1 MRILFCGDVVGRS
14 GREAILTHIPE
25 IREKLKL
32 DLVVVNA
39 ENAAGGF
46 GITKRLCEEFY
57 AGGVDVL
64 TLGNHAWAQR
74 EIVGYIDSDPKL
86 LRPLNYPESTPGV
99 GSGLYTTA
107 KGERV
112 LVLQVMGRLF
122 MEPVDD
128 PFAAVEKILANHRL
142 GATVAAI
149 FVDVHA
155 EATSE
160 KMAMGQYLD
169 GRVSL
174 VAGTHTHIPT
184 ADAQIFANG
193 TAYISDVGMCGDYDS
208 VIGMKKEISIKRFL
222 RPLRTEPFSPADG
235 EASLCGVFVET
246 DPKTGLATR
255 VAPLR
260 IGGRLAPAWPLD
272 GAEKAA
278 GPDA

>member
-14 GREAILTHIPE
+14 GREAILAHIPE
-25 IREKLKL
+25 IREKLGL

-46 GITKRLCEEFY
+46 GITARLCQEFY
-57 AGGVDVL
+57 AAGVDVL

-74 EIVGYIDSDPKL
+74 EIVGYIDQDPKL
-86 LRPLNYPESTPGV
+86 LRPLNYPDGTPGV

-112 LVLQVMGRLF
+112 LVLQVLGRLF

-128 PFAAVEKILANHRL
+128 PFAAAERTLANHRL
-142 GATVAAI
+142 GGSVAAI
-149 FVDVHA
+149 LVDVHA

-160 KMAMGQYLD
+160 KMAVGHYLD
-169 GRVSL
+169 GRVTL

-184 ADAQIFANG
+184 ADAQVLAGG

-222 RPLRTEPFSPADG
+222 RPLRTEPFSPAEG
-235 EASLCGVFVET
+235 EASLCAVFVET
-246 DPKTGLATR
+246 DPKTGLAKR

-260 IGGRLAPAWPLD
+260 MGGRLAPAWPAMD
-272 GAEKAA
+272 
-278 GPDA
+278 